1 MKQFIRLIGG
11 GLTADILVCR
21 FKRRSWTVDQKPVVR
36 HGSSCARI
44 LPSGASLAIIF
55 LAFGAV
61 ALWAQPA
68 AADEP
73 IDALSL
79 ASRVYAYGA
88 GPETDSSQSGALKIR
103 DADGNSKSLPV
114 KINVTVTATNWQTA
128 YSMGSNAANADA
140 FLITHTA
147 GKPNQ
152 YWAPVHLAPGRDERL
167 TMADLMSPLAPG
179 ADFSRFDLGLEFL
192 RWPQQKI
199 VKKEFHRQCACV
211 VLESTNPDPGPKGYS
226 RVVSWIDE
234 DSLGIVEAYAYD
246 ASGNRLKNFY
256 PKNLEKVNGRYQVE
270 AMVMENLQTG
280 SRSTFD
286 FDPHQ

>member
-246 ASGNRLKNFY
+246 ASGNRLKNF
-256 PKNLEKVNGRYQVE
+256 
-270 AMVMENLQTG
+270 
-280 SRSTFD
+280 
-286 FDPHQ
+286 DPHQ